1 MDPIGTAGLAKPVL
15 DVTPQRTSQAP
26 KTSFSEILKSAVDEV
41 VASQQ
46 RADSL
51 INDFATGGDVDV
63 HEVVIAAE
71 QANLTLSL
79 AIQVRNKALEAYQ
92 EIQRIQV

>member
-1 MDPIGTAGLAKPVL
+1 MNPIDPAGLTKPVL
-15 DVTPQRTSQAP
+15 DITSQRTSQAP

-71 QANLTLSL
+71 EANLTLSL